1 MQECNLQI
9 NDLNLIST
17 YISKLYAVIGKNV
30 CEKLDISTNWLSLFT
45 SNSLRIRRV
54 LNDEIRSLGITLE
67 QWRDLQ
73 NLRKLRNRLMHPSTT
88 IQNIKSLVEERWQ
101 EKSEYGALRCLI
113 RIVEENEDV
122 GKRNFSGGK
131 PAGSSYHAGSKEETN
146 WRDAR
151 SSPYLSFRSRRS
163 LHSKLPALREPGD
176 ASDLKSEPGDEAPPP
191 PEPTSSLRTGPSLD
205 PQREEEARRETDPP
219 AETESK
225 QETKS
230 SSSES
235 LSISSGCSA
244 SSSASSRRRK
254 PPRQRSRSF

>member
-101 EKSEYGALRCLI
+101 DKSEYGALRCLI

-163 LHSKLPALREPGD
+163 LHSKLPAPREPGD
-176 ASDLKSEPGDEAPPP
+176 ASDLKSEPGDEAPG
-191 PEPTSSLRTGPSLD
+191 EPTSSLRTGPSLD
-205 PQREEEARRETDPP
+205 PPQEARRETDPP